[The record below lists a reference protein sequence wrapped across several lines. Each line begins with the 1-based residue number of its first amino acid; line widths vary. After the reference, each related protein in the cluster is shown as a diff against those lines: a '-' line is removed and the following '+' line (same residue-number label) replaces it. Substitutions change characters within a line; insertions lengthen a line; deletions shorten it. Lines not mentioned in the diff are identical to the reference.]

1 MIPKDKEPTIIKN
14 NTIAYEADSKAQTNI
29 VITKIFI
36 LNLSNAKNFMRFR
49 VLDKANI
56 KQIKSR
62 TLYNRVNR

>member
-36 LNLSNAKNFMRFR
+36 SKWMFPATIQKRFKPIA
-49 VLDKANI
+49 VID
-56 KQIKSR
+56 
-62 TLYNRVNR
+62 